1 MLHATARLGRAEGHV
16 PWGVS
21 LEGEQ
26 LNQQGNA
33 WLEPCQHLPP
43 LEIALTE
50 SQGAGMKSPSL
61 GLLHSTGY
69 MKYVGSSQSREN

>member
-1 MLHATARLGRAEGHV
+1 MGG
-16 PWGVS
+16 S

-43 LEIALTE
+43 LEIALTA

-61 GLLHSTGY
+61 GLLRRHRIHEICWQ
-69 MKYVGSSQSREN
+69 QSV

>member
-1 MLHATARLGRAEGHV
+1 MGG
-16 PWGVS
+16 S

-50 SQGAGMKSPSL
+50 PQGPGMKSPSL
-61 GLLHSTGY
+61 GLLRSTGY
-69 MKYVGSSQSREN
+69 MKHVGSSQSRES